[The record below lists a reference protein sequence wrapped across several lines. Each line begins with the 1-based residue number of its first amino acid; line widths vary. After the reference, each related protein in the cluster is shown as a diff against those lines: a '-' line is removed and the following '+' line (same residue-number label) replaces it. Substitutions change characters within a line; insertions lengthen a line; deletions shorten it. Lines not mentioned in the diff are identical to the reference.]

1 MYCYLNNR
9 LRKKSAIFFV
19 TFKPSPPVSG
29 PCMHEWALAESIVL
43 AAVEAAQKEKIKTI
57 TEITVQIGELQQ
69 IEKEILLFALNE
81 LAKSQKPQIKNNAF
95 QLRTE
100 KSTLTCKTCGKSW
113 KYSDMKKKLNEAE
126 SESIHFIP
134 EVVFVHTRCPYC
146 ASPDFEITKGRGV
159 VLASI
164 KGVR

>member
-1 MYCYLNNR
+1 
-9 LRKKSAIFFV
+9 
-19 TFKPSPPVSG
+19 
-29 PCMHEWALAESIVL
+29 MHEWALAESIVL
-43 AAVEAAQKEKIKTI
+43 TAIEAAQKENLTTI

-69 IEKEILLFALNE
+69 IEKEILLFALKE
-81 LAKSQKPQIKNNAF
+81 IAKTQEQKISDDAF
-95 QLRTE
+95 KLKTE

-113 KYSDMKKKLNEAE
+113 KFSDMTKKLNETE

-134 EVVFVHTRCPYC
+134 EVVFVHARCPHC

-159 VLASI
+159 VLSSI